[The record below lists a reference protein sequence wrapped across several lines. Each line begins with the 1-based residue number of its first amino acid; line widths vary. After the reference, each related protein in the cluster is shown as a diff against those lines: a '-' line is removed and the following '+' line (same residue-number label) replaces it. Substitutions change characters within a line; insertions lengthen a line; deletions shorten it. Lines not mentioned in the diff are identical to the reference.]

1 MRTRRTKD
9 ARQNNVAKRNL
20 LTTKAVRKR
29 IIEDSIKNHL
39 LDLLGKG

>member
-9 ARQNNVAKRNL
+9 ARQNNVAQRNSS
-20 LTTKAVRKR
+20 TTKAVRKR

-39 LDLLGKG
+39 LDLPGKG